1 MQLCW
6 NCLHL
11 HLTPVGCKQFQHARQ
26 TVNDLNVGA
35 AANDAGLRACP
46 GFLRFG
52 PHSKIARRCPHC
64 ETKILVSNSREVK
77 ARADVYREAMNPL
90 VFKVGP
96 GNRTEALPPFFRQA
110 VEHLVCSTIAL
121 ILNTMASNAMQL
133 RDRMNSR
140 AVLGTFVKLGRREV
154 VEILAL
160 AGLDF
165 AICDLEHSQ
174 ITEADA
180 GNMIAAGRSCGLPI
194 IVRVAHFDPGHINRL
209 LEAGAAGIQLPQV
222 QTREQVAALRAACKY
237 PPEGSRSV
245 SLAQPAAGYGSEPLV
260 EYLQR
265 SNREV
270 LLVGQLETRELEQPL
285 TSLIEGLDVAFI
297 GSLDLTVDM
306 GVPGKLDDPAVQNR
320 LRTIEHAAASAKVH
334 LGIYADSP
342 ARAAQAAAAGYRMI
356 ALSSDLGALAAAA
369 KGWTKQMQELGAA
382 PASKP

>member
-1 MQLCW
+1 
-6 NCLHL
+6 
-11 HLTPVGCKQFQHARQ
+11 
-26 TVNDLNVGA
+26 
-35 AANDAGLRACP
+35 
-46 GFLRFG
+46 
-52 PHSKIARRCPHC
+52 
-64 ETKILVSNSREVK
+64 
-77 ARADVYREAMNPL
+77 
-90 VFKVGP
+90 
-96 GNRTEALPPFFRQA
+96 
-110 VEHLVCSTIAL
+110 
-121 ILNTMASNAMQL
+121 
-133 RDRMNSR
+133 MNSR

-154 VEILAL
+154 IEILAL

-180 GNMIAAGRSCGLPI
+180 GHMIAAGRSCGLPV
-194 IVRVAHFDPGHINRL
+194 IVRVAHFDTGQINRL

-222 QTREQVAALRAACKY
+222 QTREQAAALRAACKY

-260 EYLQR
+260 EYLER

-285 TSLIEGLDVAFI
+285 STLIEGLDVAFI

-306 GVPGKLDDPAVQNR
+306 GVPGKLEDHAVQNR
-320 LRTIEHAAASAKVH
+320 LREIERAAASTKVH

-369 KGWTKQMQELGAA
+369 KGWTKQMQELAAQPEPEQKRRGPGAPVA